1 MKGGIAFVAHCPEV
15 RENQR
20 VVVAGECP
28 ELGGWELGDALCMR
42 PAPCGRPWWVS
53 SEVEVNLSESLLGV
67 SAEFAAVAGTEGR
80 VGKVG
85 VSELKF
91 RLLAVPNDGEGSGVP
106 NSDNL
111 VSLEPLSGG
120 DFRVVRLIGAPPL
133 SDSSAVGER
142 GDNTIHVGVEG
153 GGEQQERELVG
164 ISVEWGVLESVQLAL
179 LPRLTNR
186 QTEHSQREND
196 SQSETA
202 CPPRTEGI
210 QVDAR
215 ISESTNEQRSA
226 SGSSVCPSQSAVE
239 LCLKENEVHPD
250 SSASVGVCN
259 RPSADTNVTDN
270 RVLSCHPPTSPHLF
284 PRDCARGRR
293 QAEDGQRAQLVPR
306 DQKRRRSESGL
317 TQVEAD
323 TYDQVGGCVGERK
336 EGASWGGDGDVFRE
350 EKQRRGGIRTL
361 EGMGLF
367 VRMVT
372 EGERSKGTAMGTFSA
387 CMDGS
392 ALSAS
397 CAGGV
402 LCVSTVGSAPSAK
415 IAEGRASASTAGS
428 VTSARIAEGRA
439 FASTADS
446 VADARIVGGRASV
459 STADSV
465 ISAKSA
471 GGRASASTADSVAD
485 ARIAEGRAS
494 ASTAGRVTFAKSA
507 GGGLCVS
514 TAVDALSAKSAGGG
528 LCVSTAVDALSA
540 RSVGGRVSVSTAV
553 DAISAKSVGRK
564 ASASTAVDAISAG
577 SVEGRAFVSTAG
589 SAVCAKSVGGRAFA
603 STADSVADA
612 RIAEGRASASTAVDA
627 ISAKSVEGRAS
638 VNTAGNGHVVRGA
651 GEREFVSTAVCA
663 RTAKTAKTETFASP
677 AYFQMHCD
685 RTCVRAAW
693 KHKEVVVVLVKVTAI
708 E

>member
-67 SAEFAAVAGTEGR
+67 SAEFEAVAETEEK

-106 NSDNL
+106 NSDNV

-142 GDNTIHVGVEG
+142 GDNTFHVGVEG
-153 GGEQQERELVG
+153 GGEQQERGVVG

-179 LPRLTNR
+179 LPRPTNR
-186 QTEHSQREND
+186 QTEHPQREND
-196 SQSETA
+196 PQSEIA

-215 ISESTNEQRSA
+215 ISESTNEQQSA
-226 SGSSVCPSQSAVE
+226 SASSVCPSQSAVE

-250 SSASVGVCN
+250 RSPSVGVCN

-270 RVLSCHPPTSPHLF
+270 RFLSCHPPTSPHLL
-284 PRDCARGRR
+284 PHDCTRGRR
-293 QAEDGQRAQLVPR
+293 QEEDGQRAQSVQL
-306 DQKRRRSESGL
+306 KRRRSESGL
-317 TQVEAD
+317 TQAEAD
-323 TYDQVGGCVGERK
+323 TYDQVGVCAGERK
-336 EGASWGGDGDVFRE
+336 ERASWGGDGDVLRE
-350 EKQRRGGIRTL
+350 EKQRRLTVPLSDLAPLSSELCRKRGDPDAGGNGVVFENGHRGGEVKRNRHRQILCLHGR
-361 EGMGLF
+361 
-367 VRMVT
+367 VRSQCKLCGGGSVC
-372 EGERSKGTAMGTFSA
+372 EHGRQRSK
-387 CMDGS
+387 CKD
-392 ALSAS
+392 
-397 CAGGV
+397 CGG
-402 LCVSTVGSAPSAK
+402 APSAK

-446 VADARIVGGRASV
+446 VITAKSVGGRASASMAGTDPCVRSALGSSFVSTAACATIAKSVEGRVSV

-465 ISAKSA
+465 
-471 GGRASASTADSVAD
+471 TD
-485 ARIAEGRAS
+485 ARNAEGR
-494 ASTAGRVTFAKSA
+494 GV
-507 GGGLCVS
+507 
-514 TAVDALSAKSAGGG
+514 
-528 LCVSTAVDALSA
+528 
-540 RSVGGRVSVSTAV
+540 
-553 DAISAKSVGRK
+553 
-564 ASASTAVDAISAG
+564 
-577 SVEGRAFVSTAG
+577 
-589 SAVCAKSVGGRAFA
+589 
-603 STADSVADA
+603 
-612 RIAEGRASASTAVDA
+612 ASTAVDA
-627 ISAKSVEGRAS
+627 ISAKSAEGRAS
-638 VNTAGNGHVVRGA
+638 VSTADSVTDAKIAEGRASVSTAGSVTSARIAEARV
-651 GEREFVSTAVCA
+651 FVSTADSALSAKSAEGRPYVSTAACA
-663 RTAKTAKTETFASP
+663 TSAKSTEGRASAFTKKIGNFAMSARRFP
-677 AYFQMHCD
+677 LQILHLDFPLPFPPLLLFFSLFTISEEAL
-685 RTCVRAAW
+685 
-693 KHKEVVVVLVKVTAI
+693 LVAP
-708 E
+708 